1 MNSDILLENE
11 TLLSLVVTMSTVY
24 IETSVVSY
32 YTSRPSRD
40 LVTAAR
46 QQITREWWET
56 NRLGFETYIS
66 TLVLEEA
73 GEGDQLAAEK
83 RLQALTGM
91 PVLTITNEVEALAAA
106 FIQPGPLPEE
116 YVEDALH
123 IAVAAVNGMDFLL
136 TWNFTHINNAVMKR
150 ALIQITEQN
159 EYECPIIC
167 SPDELGRE

>member
-1 MNSDILLENE
+1 
-11 TLLSLVVTMSTVY
+11 MSKVY

-46 QQITREWWET
+46 QQVTREWWET
-56 NRLGFETYIS
+56 SRLGFETYVS

-73 GEGDQLAAEK
+73 REGDQSAAER

-91 PVLTITNEVEALAAA
+91 PVLTITTKIEALAEA
-106 FIQPGPLPEE
+106 FVKPGPIPEE
-116 YVEDALH
+116 YVEDAVH

-150 ALIQITEQN
+150 AIIQVAEQN

-167 SPDELGRE
+167 SPDELGGEVS